1 MLIPVFY
8 LWFRATAGWVLRVLR
23 HLPIQPDVHKY
34 QKGEHDYPEL
44 PQVIVWCQLKGD
56 STGTTDFLLCD
67 LCGLIESGYD
77 MVIWENKPRL
87 LMFKPL
93 VWEGQTKM
101 DLCLPQWPVISRHN
115 RSMYM
120 STSESWKKKKPHIL
134 QREKY
139 HKHHFGNAAN
149 KLIFE
154 LLRKFYSCC
163 ISQYKGFLPLLMK

>member
-77 MVIWENKPRL
+77 MVIRENKPRL

-101 DLCLPQWPVISRHN
+101 DLRGLHQWPVISRHN

-120 STSESWKKKKPHIL
+120 STSESWKKKPIFYKEKSIISIIL
-134 QREKY
+134 EMLQTSW
-139 HKHHFGNAAN
+139 F
-149 KLIFE
+149 L
-154 LLRKFYSCC
+154 SCLGSSTHVVSVSTKDFSLC
-163 ISQYKGFLPLLMK
+163 

>member
-93 VWEGQTKM
+93 VCKFNGQWLAGIT
-101 DLCLPQWPVISRHN
+101 DPCICPLLRAG
-115 RSMYM
+115 
-120 STSESWKKKKPHIL
+120 KKKPIFYKEKSIISIIL
-134 QREKY
+134 EMLQTSW
-139 HKHHFGNAAN
+139 F
-149 KLIFE
+149 L
-154 LLRKFYSCC
+154 SCLGSSTHVVSVSTKDFSLC
-163 ISQYKGFLPLLMK
+163 

>member
-93 VWEGQTKM
+93 VCKFNGQWLAGIT
-101 DLCLPQWPVISRHN
+101 DPCICPLLRAG
-115 RSMYM
+115 
-120 STSESWKKKKPHIL
+120 KKNPHIL